1 MAGQGDAA
9 AWPTG
14 LCVLLVR
21 HDSVTVQCFHLF
33 TIPLHPDVA
42 AISLVLPVH
51 SVGLA
56 PKLCQDIVHFLSCL
70 PVSCPPTF
78 TDRLGQPVPVRACP
92 VQCRA
97 EAGAL
102 VQCHLH
108 SPPDLSS
115 PGLSLPGALQS
126 LSSHYHRWPPDCP
139 LSRTT
144 LCLRLVCWCPPWCP
158 APKVQSHPRWACLPA
173 VYVCPSPSMRAPK
186 VAEPWLWELHTNM
199 YSTFASHASNV
210 E

>member
-56 PKLCQDIVHFLSCL
+56 PKLCQHIVHFLSCL
-70 PVSCPPTF
+70 PVSCPPTSL
-78 TDRLGQPVPVRACP
+78 TVRGS
-92 VQCRA
+92 QCRSEPALSSA
-97 EAGAL
+97 ERRQ
-102 VQCHLH
+102 VHLCNASSH
-108 SPPDLSS
+108 SLPDLSS
-115 PGLSLPGALQS
+115 PGLSLPGALQLPQLPLPQMAS
-126 LSSHYHRWPPDCP
+126 RLPSQPHHPLPQTCLLVPSMVPCP
-139 LSRTT
+139 QSIVTS
-144 LCLRLVCWCPPWCP
+144 
-158 APKVQSHPRWACLPA
+158 KVGL
-173 VYVCPSPSMRAPK
+173 SPSCVCVPQSFD
-186 VAEPWLWELHTNM
+186 EGT
-199 YSTFASHASNV
+199 
-210 E
+210 